1 MFASSLILMLLTSS
15 PVASSSS
22 NVTIDNG
29 LQECVQINKSDIV
42 QRNNLTLLDAD
53 ISVLQA
59 IGYCGCKSAVAG
71 YHLYS
76 NEQHLRS
83 EAITLKSSGIYSF
96 VLATYGKAPM
106 QEALRLQLSCGGN

>member
-1 MFASSLILMLLTSS
+1 ML
-15 PVASSSS
+15 
-22 NVTIDNG
+22 VTTAAAGNLAVVIENG
-29 LQECVQINKSDIV
+29 LQQCVQINKTDIV

-59 IGYCGCKSAVAG
+59 IGYCGCKSAIAS

-83 EAITLKSSGIYSF
+83 EAITLKSSNNYSF
-96 VLATYGKAPM
+96 VLATDDKAPM
-106 QEALRLQLSCGGN
+106 PEALRLQLSCGGN